1 MRKCYESEKEKLE
14 ARITEERDRN
24 TRRMALA
31 QEELESKM
39 REEALEQDEEIES
52 LESQLRDAEQRHQA
66 YITQVEHELSLKH
79 QLLEGFER

>member
-1 MRKCYESEKEKLE
+1 
-14 ARITEERDRN
+14 
-24 TRRMALA
+24 
-31 QEELESKM
+31 M

-79 QLLEGFER
+79 QLLEGFERQVREGRDRAENLEVGRNSAFERQIEHFEQ

>member
-1 MRKCYESEKEKLE
+1 
-14 ARITEERDRN
+14 
-24 TRRMALA
+24 MALA

-79 QLLEGFER
+79 